1 MNIQT
6 FQDAAKI
13 LADADSIACLTG
25 AGVSAESGIATF
37 RDPQTG
43 HWAKFD
49 PEKLASVAGFLADP
63 GLVWRWYMERLYGC
77 TEEARP
83 NPGHFAL
90 ASLEEQTRNF
100 TLVTQ
105 NVDNLHE
112 QAGSQHVIH
121 LHGNIS
127 RFHCNDCTME
137 HSLQPAERSA
147 ELPPSCVHCGGMV
160 RPSVVWFGEA
170 LPLREIESAWQAA
183 EKCDVMLVVGTSGI
197 VYPAAHL
204 PYIVQENGAT
214 VIDVNPEFSALSGM
228 ADLFL
233 QGPSGEI
240 LPTILEIDSSTTN
253 VRNGDTL

>member
-1 MNIQT
+1 MNDQT
-6 FQDAAKI
+6 LQDAAKM
-13 LADADSIACLTG
+13 LTDADSIACLTG

-49 PEKLASVAGFLADP
+49 PKELASVSGFLADS
-63 GLVWRWYMERLYGC
+63 GLVWCWYMDRLYGC
-77 TEEARP
+77 TEEAKP
-83 NPGHFAL
+83 NPGHLAL
-90 ASLEEQTRNF
+90 ARLEGQTRDF

-121 LHGNIS
+121 LHGDIS

-137 HSLQPAERSA
+137 HSLQLGERSA
-147 ELPPSCVHCGGMV
+147 ELPPSCIHCGGTV
-160 RPSVVWFGEA
+160 RPSVVWFGKV
-170 LPLREIESAWQAA
+170 LSLREIECAWQAA
-183 EKCDVMLVVGTSGI
+183 EQCDVMLVVGTNGI
-197 VYPAAHL
+197 VYPTGHL
-204 PYIVQENGAT
+204 PYITQKNRAT
-214 VIDVNPEFSALSGM
+214 IIDVNPEYSALSGM

-240 LPTILEIDSSTTN
+240 LPKMLEIIQPS
-253 VRNGDTL
+253 